1 MHKLGRPEA
10 PKCLSRFRHG
20 RDNWRRDV
28 SPDDKSEIWE
38 KLEAMQG
45 QRCAYC
51 EDKLP
56 EGSRHIEHF
65 RQQSRYPQGTFQW
78 DNLFGSCEKQDSCG
92 RRKDRTTYRDGDIL
106 KPDVDDPDDFLQFL
120 ADGRIVPRSDLS
132 AVERHRAE
140 ETLRVLDLHHERG
153 ALRQMRWSAMQGY
166 LRSVQDLKEL
176 AESDENMYFEYLQ
189 EELEAIAGQP
199 FETAI
204 RHLLRA
210 H

>member
-1 MHKLGRPEA
+1 MHKLVRPEA

-28 SPDDKSEIWE
+28 SFDDKREIWE

-45 QRCAYC
+45 HRCAYC

-56 EGSRHIEHF
+56 EDRRHIEHF
-65 RQQSRYPQGTFQW
+65 RQQSSHPQGAFQW
-78 DNLFGSCEKQDSCG
+78 DNLFGSCEKQESCG

-106 KPDVDDPDDFLQFL
+106 KPDVDDPDDYLQFL
-120 ADGRIVPRSDLS
+120 ADGRIVPRNDLS
-132 AVERHRAE
+132 AREHHRAE
-140 ETLRVLDLHHERG
+140 ETLRVFNLDHERG
-153 ALRQMRWSAMQGY
+153 ALRQMRRSAVQGY
-166 LRSVQDLKEL
+166 LGTVEDLQECAEL
-176 AESDENMYFEYLQ
+176 DEDLYFEYLH

-204 RHLLRA
+204 RHLLMA